1 MFHLLKKTI
10 YIFPIAQTVAIAGAS
25 IMQTGSNNTSNYKV
39 GHGLSID
46 ILHNIRPI
54 CEELSKDSELEKR
67 LYGKTQNANESFNG
81 TLWERIPK
89 NTLVTLPNL
98 QFGVYDAVARFNIGM
113 KASVLIYVK
122 LHIIPG
128 VYMKRGC
135 KKINIKRLSIA
146 NSRTN

>member
-25 IMQTGSNNTSNYKV
+25 IMQTGSNNTSTYKV

-46 ILHNIRPI
+46 ILHKIRPI

-98 QFGVYDAVARFNIGM
+98 QFGVYDAVARFNIGI
-113 KASVLIYVK
+113 KASVLQEF
-122 LHIIPG
+122 
-128 VYMKRGC
+128 
-135 KKINIKRLSIA
+135 
-146 NSRTN
+146 T